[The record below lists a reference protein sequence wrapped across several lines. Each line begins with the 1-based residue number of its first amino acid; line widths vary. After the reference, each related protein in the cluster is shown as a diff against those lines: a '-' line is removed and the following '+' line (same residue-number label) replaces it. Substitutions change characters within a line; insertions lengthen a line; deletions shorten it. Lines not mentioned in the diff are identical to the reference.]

1 MIRGALL
8 GLVHEH
14 SLLARHEPYR
24 KGKTVAIASTDV
36 SALEGA
42 PRMLHESWALLV
54 EVVIGS
60 VLLAKQVGWLWPVP
74 HVIIIGESAYLKLD
88 VK

>member
-8 GLVHEH
+8 GVVHEH
-14 SLLARHEPYR
+14 SLLARHELYS
-24 KGKTVAIASTDV
+24 KAKTVAIASTDV

-74 HVIIIGESAYLKLD
+74 HVIIIGKSTNLE
-88 VK
+88 

>member
-8 GLVHEH
+8 GLVHEN
-14 SLLARHEPYR
+14 SLLARHEPYS

-36 SALEGA
+36 SALEDA
-42 PRMLHESWALLV
+42 PRMMHESWALLV

-60 VLLAKQVGWLWPVP
+60 VLLAKQVGWLWLVP
-74 HVIIIGESAYLKLD
+74 HVIIICESAYLE
-88 VK
+88 